1 MSIFFTPV
9 VIKYME
15 KNFDI
20 TKPRHSEQIFQV
32 PWPYVISRFHCTIHI
47 TEIEKNVAT
56 RKIVCYAAEVRQR
69 LQAGNKATSQK
80 TLVSTKTHAVQ

>member
-1 MSIFFTPV
+1 
-9 VIKYME
+9 ME

-32 PWPYVISRFHCTIHI
+32 PWPYVVSRFHCTIHI

>member
-1 MSIFFTPV
+1 
-9 VIKYME
+9 ME

-80 TLVSTKTHAVQ
+80 LWFPRRHTRYSKQN